1 MWLMSWN
8 STSIMYAQYQVHLKI
23 TRSPSLKHF
32 SPIAISICW
41 ASSVHETGKILR
53 TGGRTVSYVA
63 LVVTFGILQFLREVT
78 EVLPCLFLPEH
89 DALERLQEVEVQ
101 EQVLDTCRA
110 YLPLISFQPKTSS
123 ELLSHFM
130 TVFFWTPL
138 HL

>member
-1 MWLMSWN
+1 MP
-8 STSIMYAQYQVHLKI
+8 QYVVSRATAK
-23 TRSPSLKHF
+23 SLLVPGFSSKHF
-32 SPIAISICW
+32 SICW

-101 EQVLDTCRA
+101 EHPQDIPV
-110 YLPLISFQPKTSS
+110 K
-123 ELLSHFM
+123 
-130 TVFFWTPL
+130 FWTPAE
-138 HL
+138 

>member
-23 TRSPSLKHF
+23 THSPSLKHF

-63 LVVTFGILQFLREVT
+63 LVVTFGILQSLREVT

-101 EQVLDTCRA
+101 EHPQDIPV
-110 YLPLISFQPKTSS
+110 K
-123 ELLSHFM
+123 
-130 TVFFWTPL
+130 FWTPAE
-138 HL
+138 

>member
-1 MWLMSWN
+1 
-8 STSIMYAQYQVHLKI
+8 MYAQYQVHLKI

-101 EQVLDTCRA
+101 EHPQDIPV
-110 YLPLISFQPKTSS
+110 K
-123 ELLSHFM
+123 
-130 TVFFWTPL
+130 FWTPAE
-138 HL
+138 